1 MSKTCVP
8 SGNPT
13 NLPEAIQ
20 QASDLHR
27 RGQSNEAER
36 LCMTMLRAKPDDFDA
51 LHLLGIVRSQQGRY
65 IEAMIL
71 CVAALKNN
79 ANSAEALLNYG
90 NVLKSLGRF
99 EEALVALDKAL
110 VIKPDYAEAFN
121 DRGKTLLKLNCL
133 EEALASAEKA
143 LAIRPD
149 YAEAL
154 NNRGNILQYLN
165 CREEALNS
173 YKSALAI
180 DPNYPTAHWNES
192 VLRLLL
198 GDFRAGW
205 KKYEW
210 RWKTKFFSSMRRDFS
225 EPLWLGDRPIEGKT
239 ILLHSEQGF
248 GDTIQFSRYAT
259 LVARQGAKVILE
271 VPASLKDLL
280 SDIDGL
286 SGIVSRGEK
295 LPAFDLHCPLLSL
308 PLAFGTELDTIP
320 ADVPYLRPL
329 ADRVANWKERLAQ
342 LKSLRVGIAWSGSS
356 GHKNDHRR
364 SLALRRLAP
373 LFSVA
378 GIQFVSIQ
386 KEVRAEDVE
395 TLGNHHIMRAGEAL
409 QNFADTAA
417 LVSLLDLV
425 ISVDTSVVHVA
436 GAMAKPVWILLPYFP
451 DFRWL
456 LDREESPWY
465 PTARLFRQPSFGDWT
480 SVVERLRRALA

>member
-1 MSKTCVP
+1 
-8 SGNPT
+8 
-13 NLPEAIQ
+13 
-20 QASDLHR
+20 
-27 RGQSNEAER
+27 
-36 LCMTMLRAKPDDFDA
+36 MTMLRAKPDDFDA

-71 CVAALKNN
+71 FVAALKHN

-110 VIKPDYAEAFN
+110 VIKPDYAQAFN
-121 DRGKTLLKLNCL
+121 DRGKTLLKLNRL
-133 EEALASAEKA
+133 AEALASAEKA
-143 LAIRPD
+143 LAIRSD

-165 CREEALNS
+165 RREEALNS

-198 GDFRAGW
+198 GDFRVGW

-210 RWKTKFFSSMRRDFS
+210 RWKTKFLSSMRRDFS

-308 PLAFGTELDTIP
+308 PLAFGTELDTNSCRCSLP
-320 ADVPYLRPL
+320 EAPGGPSS
-329 ADRVANWKERLAQ
+329 Q
-342 LKSLRVGIAWSGSS
+342 LEGAPRSIEITASWDSL
-356 GHKNDHRR
+356 
-364 SLALRRLAP
+364 
-373 LFSVA
+373 
-378 GIQFVSIQ
+378 
-386 KEVRAEDVE
+386 VR
-395 TLGNHHIMRAGEAL
+395 
-409 QNFADTAA
+409 
-417 LVSLLDLV
+417 
-425 ISVDTSVVHVA
+425 
-436 GAMAKPVWILLPYFP
+436 
-451 DFRWL
+451 
-456 LDREESPWY
+456 
-465 PTARLFRQPSFGDWT
+465 
-480 SVVERLRRALA
+480 